1 MDQRLLKAAINT
13 GRPIPGQ
20 SLTSNP
26 DDPAPYEKPPK
37 FTNLQEAV
45 EDIFIN
51 LTKKE
56 VYIPLLRVLND
67 GVPIMNITQTVLFKG
82 FTDGKWNPDLMM
94 LLVEPTAYMLL
105 AFSERAGIEPVIY
118 DGEEED
124 EIEEQRLYGVKHSS
138 ERLEK
143 IKKLKENKI
152 IPQGALSSSIEQQIE
167 ELPTAEE
174 SQEMMQEAP
183 ETETESGSLLSPP
196 QNVEA

>member
-1 MDQRLLKAAINT
+1 MDERLLKASINT

-124 EIEEQRLYGVKHSS
+124 EIEEQRLYGVNHSS

-183 ETETESGSLLSPP
+183 ETESGSLLSPP